1 MFSKLFTKR
10 VIIDDE
16 SRQWLFDTF
25 SWAVTHFNV
34 KVFTEESILVLPNNQ
49 CFPGSVNSVHEMA
62 LNMFNHTVKYA
73 GMENWPLRLV
83 PPEQAS
89 EQQLPLLNVLTD
101 IRGKNAQ
108 LELLNSSNFIE
119 ISYHPSQVNQPQDL
133 IAIFVQQ
140 LATLLVRQQAI
151 LPPGGKQF
159 LPQAVDVLATV
170 MGFGLIFTNTAYQFK
185 GGCGSCNNRS
195 LNRQSA
201 LPENEMLY
209 SLALFCCL
217 KDISK
222 KKVIPLLKAHL
233 RSDFKKMLKEI
244 PSYLE
249 YSSELSLL
257 SEK

>member
-1 MFSKLFTKR
+1 MFSTLFKKKTL
-10 VIIDDE
+10 IDDE

-34 KVFTEESILVLPNNQ
+34 KVFSQESILVLPNNQ
-49 CFPGSVNSVHEMA
+49 CFPGSVSSVHEMA

-73 GMENWPLRLV
+73 GMESWPLRLV

-89 EQQLPLLNVLTD
+89 AQELPLLNVLTD

-108 LELLNSSNFIE
+108 IELLSSSDFIDL
-119 ISYHPSQVNQPQDL
+119 SYHPSQVNQPQDL

-159 LPQAVDVLATV
+159 LPQAVDVLAAV

-209 SLALFCCL
+209 SLALFCYL
-217 KDISK
+217 KNSTKKTVIS
-222 KKVIPLLKAHL
+222 LLKPHL

-244 PSYLE
+244 PPYLE
-249 YSSELSLL
+249 RSSELSLL
-257 SEK
+257 TEK